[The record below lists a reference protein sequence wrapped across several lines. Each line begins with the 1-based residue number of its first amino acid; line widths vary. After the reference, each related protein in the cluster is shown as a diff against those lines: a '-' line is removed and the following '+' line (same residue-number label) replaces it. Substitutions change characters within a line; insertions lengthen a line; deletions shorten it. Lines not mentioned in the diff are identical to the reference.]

1 MKGDRRILTRGI
13 ALAALATAAAL
24 TLSARAQQVEQV
36 QVQQQ
41 AIELDSDQIF
51 DGGLF
56 VDGEVEIVNGHIVVR
71 DNSKKDAEA
80 PAPDPAGDQ
89 ILELTDGS
97 QLHGKL
103 VTLGKGEITWQRAD
117 AGEPLTFAPQDV
129 KRVVLD
135 ARPVG
140 ATNKAD
146 ATVKMQGSDWLA
158 GELLEMRDGK
168 FTLRV
173 SPESKVEIPR
183 DRVEWLSLTPAGA
196 PPPDSYDGPVGPM
209 GMAGWD
215 AGDVAGSW
223 DYADGAL
230 VAKAVAAISRRFAA
244 LPEKLDLQFTAG
256 DGGTSNRGL
265 TLWLQPGNNVRGYTK
280 GSCYLRFQAGTVSA
294 NIFNGEQM
302 KNFSANIDEG
312 RDEKKVTRYRILHD
326 PKEGRMVII
335 INGKQ
340 IADWKL
346 PKIAA
351 PNTSG
356 TFSWQPSYWSSNIA
370 WTLAGVRVQPWDGTL
385 DPDPKDEEKSKDLLT
400 SGETRKT
407 GALQEISPTTVKIEG
422 TEIPRKDPIF
432 LRLAASKDQD
442 PPTGGVAR
450 VWLSSRGEFDV
461 TGIGFRDGVLK
472 VRTSF
477 AGDLALP
484 ASSLRAIEFPHKAAA
499 AQIAQVEGGDTI
511 IFKNGDQLRGT
522 LLGASHDKPVRWKP
536 VKGTK
541 PVEFASDRLAGILLA
556 PRKDAPSGSM
566 GAAACFHNGDW
577 IAGQMLGLDKDAL
590 HLSTGMA
597 GDLRIDRHAVR
608 TVYFAPVDEEG
619 KVGEAPVWD
628 GASQRDAWIRGA
640 AVPGYWGGEG
650 RKQDNKRANLWR
662 YLDGSFTLLAGGNRN
677 NYGNGPNL
685 GRIFDNLPNK
695 VELSFDLSTGKG
707 PAGYAFQF
715 FFDDSKPGL
724 MVQGGW
730 DSAYLY
736 DMSPRR
742 NGAVFNN
749 PQQVDFGEKIGSDGN
764 RRHFRFL
771 GDREN
776 GRLWMFVNGQ
786 FVGQLNRRGSGEN
799 VKPGKGIAIMPQ
811 PMSTRVTVSNIW
823 VAPWSGA
830 LPELPKTAKPDAPAN
845 APAPAANGAPDEG
858 AKPAPEPVAA
868 AKPDTKP
875 EAKPDAKPDAP
886 APAEFA
892 PDAIALNNGDET
904 MGTVLSATAK
914 ALRVKCDV
922 GELDIP
928 MNRATMIEFGGKA
941 PAPSKGIRLRL
952 ASKGAITVQTMRI
965 EDGKVFCQ
973 SAAAG
978 DLSFPLSAL
987 SEVVFQPND
996 AKPFEGGPAA
1006 NESSGTD
1013 ENGAGGI
1020 FLNGNGVRAR
1030 ILVR

>member
-1 MKGDRRILTRGI
+1 MI
-13 ALAALATAAAL
+13 APATALALATAL
-24 TLSARAQQVEQV
+24 TMVSRGQQVEQV
-36 QVQQQ
+36 QQVQQ
-41 AIELDSDQIF
+41 AIELDTEQIF

-56 VDGEVEIVNGHIVVR
+56 VDGDVEIVNGRIVVR
-71 DNSKKDAEA
+71 DTSKKETDA
-80 PAPDPAGDQ
+80 PASDPAGDQ

-103 VTLGKGEITWQRAD
+103 VTLGKGEIVWQRAD
-117 AGEPLTFAPQDV
+117 AGEALTFAPQDV
-129 KRVVLD
+129 KRVTLD
-135 ARPVG
+135 SKPTGSNA
-140 ATNKAD
+140 KAD
-146 ATVKMQGSDWLA
+146 ASVKMQGSDWLA

-168 FTLRV
+168 IMLRV
-173 SPESKVEIPR
+173 GDETKVEIPR
-183 DRVEWLSLTPAGA
+183 AKVEWMMLTPAGT

-215 AGDVAGSW
+215 SAGDVAGSW

-230 VAKAVAAISRRFAA
+230 VAKAVSAISRRFAA
-244 LPEKLDLQFTAG
+244 LPDKVDIQFTAG

-312 RDEKKVTRYRILHD
+312 RDEKKVTRYRLLHD
-326 PKEGRMVII
+326 RKDGRMIII

-340 IADWKL
+340 VADWDL
-346 PKIAA
+346 PEIAA
-351 PNTSG
+351 PALSG

-370 WTLAGVRVQPWDGTL
+370 WTLAGVRVQPWDGNPV
-385 DPDPKDEEKSKDLLT
+385 PDAKDDEKGKDVLT
-400 SGETRKT
+400 GSVERKVGE
-407 GALQEISPTTVKIEG
+407 LQEVSPAAVKFNGAEF
-422 TEIPRKDPIF
+422 PRKDPIF
-432 LRLAASKDQD
+432 LRLAPAKDEE
-442 PPTGGVAR
+442 PPAGGVAR

-484 ASSLRAIEFPHKAAA
+484 ASSLRAIEFPHKASA
-499 AQIAQVEGGDTI
+499 AQMAQVEGGDTI

-536 VKGTK
+536 VKGAK
-541 PVEFASDRLAGILLA
+541 PVEFAPDRLAGILLA
-556 PRKDAPSGSM
+556 ARKEVPNTPMA
-566 GAAACFHNGDW
+566 AAACFHNGDW
-577 IAGQMLGLDKDAL
+577 IAGQLLGLDKDAL
-590 HLSTGMA
+590 HFNTGLG
-597 GDLRIDRHAVR
+597 GDLHIDRHAVR
-608 TVYFAPVDEEG
+608 TLYFAPMAEDG
-619 KVGEAPVWD
+619 TPGEAPVWD
-628 GASQRDAWIRGA
+628 GASQRELWTRGA

-650 RKQDNKRANLWR
+650 RKRDDKRTTQWR
-662 YLDGSFTLLAGGNRN
+662 YLDGAFTLLAAGNRN

-685 GRIFDNLPNK
+685 GRIFDTLPNK
-695 VELSFDLSTGKG
+695 VEISFDLSTSKG

-742 NGAVFNN
+742 NGAVFNQ
-749 PQQVDFGEKIGSDGN
+749 PQQVDFGEKIGSEGN

-776 GRLWMFVNGQ
+776 GKLWMFVNGQ

-799 VKPGKGIAIMPQ
+799 IKPGKGIAIMPQ
-811 PMSTRVTVSNIW
+811 PMMARVTVSNLW

-830 LPELPKTAKPDAPAN
+830 LPELPKPQKSDTPPNAANPGAPVAAPDEVPKAAPK
-845 APAPAANGAPDEG
+845 PAPAAE
-858 AKPAPEPVAA
+858 AA
-868 AKPDTKP
+868 AM
-875 EAKPDAKPDAP
+875 AGS
-886 APAEFA
+886 
-892 PDAIALNNGDET
+892 DAIALNNGDET
-904 MGTVLSATAK
+904 MGSVQSATAK
-914 ALRVKCDV
+914 DLRVQCDV
-922 GELDIP
+922 GDLNIP
-928 MNRATMIEFGGKA
+928 VNRATMIEFGGK
-941 PAPSKGIRLRL
+941 PATPQKGIRLRL
-952 ASKGAITVQTMRI
+952 ATKGAITVQSLRI
-965 EDGKVFCQ
+965 EDGQVFCQ
-973 SAAAG
+973 STSAG
-978 DLSFPLSAL
+978 QMTFPLAAL
-987 SEVVFQPND
+987 SEVVFQPNE
-996 AKPFEGGPAA
+996 AKPFESAPSKEAGG
-1006 NESSGTD
+1006 D
-1013 ENGAGGI
+1013 EEAGI
-1020 FLNGNGVRAR
+1020 FLNGGNMRAR